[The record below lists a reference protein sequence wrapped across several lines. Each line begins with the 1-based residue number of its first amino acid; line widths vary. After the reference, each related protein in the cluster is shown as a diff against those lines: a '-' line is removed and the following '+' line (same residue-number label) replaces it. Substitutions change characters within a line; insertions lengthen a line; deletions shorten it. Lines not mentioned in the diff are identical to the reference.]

1 MLNNTKVKLPQWLSG
16 EESAGNAGDA
26 GLVSGWKRST
36 GGEYNNPLQYSCLTN
51 PMERGAWCV

>member
-1 MLNNTKVKLPQWLSG
+1 MLNNTKVKLPQWLS
-16 EESAGNAGDA
+16 SAGNAGDA
-26 GLVSGWKRST
+26 GLVSGWKRSP